1 MSAPPRTG
9 DADLVH
15 STGLHSRASPL
26 TIPANMK
33 SFYGYWWFT
42 DGRRPA

>member
-1 MSAPPRTG
+1 MPIR
-9 DADLVH
+9 DLW
-15 STGLHSRASPL
+15 GLRNPSESL
-26 TIPANMK
+26 TIRPTMR

>member
-1 MSAPPRTG
+1 VRFG
-9 DADLVH
+9 R
-15 STGLHSRASPL
+15 STGLHSWPTPL
-26 TIPANMK
+26 KIAPYMK